1 MSDSEGVPSGRQRIL
16 RDGATTVTSGSE
28 LELRSDEE
36 LFGDERT
43 VPPARQSPSRSREHN
58 VL

>member
-1 MSDSEGVPSGRQRIL
+1 MSDSEGVPSGRQRVL
-16 RDGATTVTSGSE
+16 RDGGTTVANRSE

-43 VPPARQSPSRSREHN
+43 VPPARQSPTRPCEHN